1 MVRGMRVMFH
11 LITSL
16 EVNQIKDTLEELA
29 SLANTSEYREEEVT
43 QLIELLSSLT
53 EIDTGLVLELN
64 KKVIQND

>member
-1 MVRGMRVMFH
+1 MFH

-16 EVNQIKDTLEELA
+16 EVNQIKDTLEELS

-53 EIDTGLVLELN
+53 PLNTELVLELN
-64 KKVIQND
+64 KKR